1 MLQISAQLSTQ
12 LPTYISH
19 QGVPV
24 EQHRYYLKWLRYFLD
39 FCHKYQFKQETNES
53 LSAFLKRLDQKRQSL
68 QQQKQANQ
76 AIQYYFACTQSSQLK
91 KDNNHKNITI
101 HGVSVSPNTICES
114 RQEYKMLEI
123 VSPKSRGTA
132 NKEIPIE
139 IKGSDWTAVFTKL
152 QNSIVFATI
161 HRQI

>member
-12 LPTYISH
+12 FTTYISH

-53 LSAFLKRLDQKRQSL
+53 LSAFIKRLDQKRQSL
-68 QQQKQANQ
+68 QQQKQAKQ

-91 KDNNHKNITI
+91 KDNNHKILRYT
-101 HGVSVSPNTICES
+101 VSVSHLTQSVRVVKNTKC
-114 RQEYKMLEI
+114 
-123 VSPKSRGTA
+123 
-132 NKEIPIE
+132 
-139 IKGSDWTAVFTKL
+139 
-152 QNSIVFATI
+152 
-161 HRQI
+161 